1 MPAKG
6 TTMRKIT
13 QIIRLH
19 FEAKLSTRQIA
30 ASLKVSVGA
39 VSKYVNRALD
49 SNISWPLPSDM
60 DEKTLLARLQPS
72 VPVKS
77 CVNHAIDTINWN
89 QSLVLT

>member
-30 ASLKVSVGA
+30 ASLKVSVGV

-49 SNISWPLPSDM
+49 LKNPLIFKCSIKDQSNRVSSP
-60 DEKTLLARLQPS
+60 K
-72 VPVKS
+72 V
-77 CVNHAIDTINWN
+77 H
-89 QSLVLT
+89 

>member
-30 ASLKVSVGA
+30 DSLKVSVGV

-49 SNISWPLPSDM
+49 SNISWPLPNDM
-60 DEKTLLARLQPS
+60 DEKNIAGAVTTHRAS
-72 VPVKS
+72 
-77 CVNHAIDTINWN
+77 
-89 QSLVLT
+89 